1 MSDDHGA
8 INNRPTACYVHV
20 YRAGVYSNFF
30 SPLFSSISIVSDI
43 QNMLQL
49 YKQVEIPRAVVNVYN
64 NTQSDNRRMGTSV
77 KMNKVVVITT

>member
-49 YKQVEIPRAVVNVYN
+49 YKQVE
-64 NTQSDNRRMGTSV
+64 NTARGS
-77 KMNKVVVITT
+77 IA

>member
-43 QNMLQL
+43 QNMLQR
-49 YKQVEIPRAVVNVYN
+49 YKQVEMPRAVVNVYN
-64 NTQSDNRRMGTSV
+64 YTQSDNRRMGTSV